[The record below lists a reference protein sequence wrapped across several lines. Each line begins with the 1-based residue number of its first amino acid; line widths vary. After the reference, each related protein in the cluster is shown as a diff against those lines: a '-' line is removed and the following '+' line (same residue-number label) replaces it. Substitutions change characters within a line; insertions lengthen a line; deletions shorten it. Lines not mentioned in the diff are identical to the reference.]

1 MNARKIL
8 CASANYVTRKFMD
21 WRACPFMHKNKKTA
35 RNKAIYA
42 DKKGGMLH
50 KDMAIKYGI
59 SVGRVY
65 QILKIYFYKKRDK
78 K

>member
-1 MNARKIL
+1 
-8 CASANYVTRKFMD
+8 
-21 WRACPFMHKNKKTA
+21 MHKNKKTK

-42 DKKGGMLH
+42 DKLKGMSH

-65 QILKIYFYKKRDK
+65 EILKIYFYRRGRNE
-78 K
+78 

>member
-1 MNARKIL
+1 MKKMKI
-8 CASANYVTRKFMD
+8 CEFSANHVTRK
-21 WRACPFMHKNKKTA
+21 FMHKNKKTK

-42 DKKGGMLH
+42 DKLKGMSH